1 VRLILLGPPGAGKG
15 TQAEKI
21 TKKYKIP
28 HISTGDIFRDN
39 IKNKTELGR
48 IAKGYIDKGELVPD
62 SVVSSIIEDRLLQED
77 TKNGFLLDGYPRTIN
92 QAIVLDDMLKK
103 HNIELDFV
111 VKIKVNLDI
120 LVNRI
125 TGRRVCKECGAT
137 FHITF
142 HPPTKSG
149 ICDLCNGELFQR
161 SDDNNDTV
169 MNRINVYIKQTAPL
183 IEYYTNQKIIKVIN
197 GEQSVNDVFD
207 EIIKEVE

>member
-1 VRLILLGPPGAGKG
+1 MRLILLGPPGAGKG

>member
-1 VRLILLGPPGAGKG
+1 MRLILLGPPGAGKG

-39 IKNKTELGR
+39 IKNKTELGK

-120 LVNRI
+120 LVKRI
-125 TGRRVCKECGAT
+125 TGRRVCKDCGAT

-149 ICDLCNGELFQR
+149 VCDLCNGELFQR

>member
-1 VRLILLGPPGAGKG
+1 MRLILLGPPGAGKG

-39 IKNKTELGR
+39 IKNETELGKV
-48 IAKGYIDKGELVPD
+48 AKGYIDKGELVPD

-92 QAIVLDDMLKK
+92 QAIALDEILKR

-120 LVNRI
+120 LVNRV

-137 FHITF
+137 FHITLN
-142 HPPTKSG
+142 PPTKSG

-161 SDDNNDTV
+161 SDDNDDTV

-183 IEYYTNQKIIKVIN
+183 IEYYTNQNIIKVIN

-207 EIIKEVE
+207 EIIKAVE